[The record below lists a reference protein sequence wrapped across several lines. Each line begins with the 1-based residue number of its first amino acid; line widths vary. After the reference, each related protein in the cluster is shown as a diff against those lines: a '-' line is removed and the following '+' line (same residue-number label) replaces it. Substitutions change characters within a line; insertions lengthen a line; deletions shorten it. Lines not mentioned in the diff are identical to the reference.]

1 MNCHLVALDSIFSH
15 QFEQLGGGSNNS
27 RFHVDITIRNI
38 IPFNAI
44 FSNNLVL
51 FARLLLSKGQQKG
64 NNNLYAQTTYWIVV

>member
-1 MNCHLVALDSIFSH
+1 MNCHLVAVDNIFNQ
-15 QFEQLGGGSNNS
+15 QFELWGGANNS

-38 IPFNAI
+38 IPFDAI

-51 FARLLLSKGQQKG
+51 LARLLLSKGQQKG